1 MKAQDILDALSSS
14 DIVQEIKDLVKS
26 KGNL

>member
-14 DIVQEIKDLVKS
+14 DIVQEIKDLIKS
-26 KGNL
+26 EGDL